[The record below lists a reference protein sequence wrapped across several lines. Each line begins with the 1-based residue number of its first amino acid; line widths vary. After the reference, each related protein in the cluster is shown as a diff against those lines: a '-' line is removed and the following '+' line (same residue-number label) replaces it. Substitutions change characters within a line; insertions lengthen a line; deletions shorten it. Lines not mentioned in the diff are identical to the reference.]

1 MLANKGKKTLFPK
14 QFLWRLTLLNIIIVS
29 SFIVLSSWA
38 IYHTACFLVDG
49 MGSMNNGSQKPFHST
64 LFNYLLIFSFI
75 TIVVSSLV
83 HFYLTKKLIHPLKE
97 LIESTKSM
105 KQGHYPKPI
114 ETTSEDEIG
123 ELIGHFN
130 GLAQQLI
137 NTQEN
142 REKLISDLS
151 HEFRTPLSN
160 LEGYLNALKSGVVEG
175 NPRLY
180 ESLLEESKRLTKMIE
195 QLDSLKEWNDLSL
208 HSSIKK
214 EDVDINVLI
223 TQAIKMFDWLL
234 IDRGIATDIQ
244 IEHATIHAHYE
255 GILQVISNL
264 LDNAIYYYQG
274 TEPITITGVK
284 DQDVYIVSIAGPGQ
298 EIPLEHQNSIFERF
312 YRIDP
317 SRNRETGGTGLGLAI
332 TKEIIEQHHG
342 KIDLNSEHNYHV
354 FNFSLPIRLVH

>member
-1 MLANKGKKTLFPK
+1 LLANKGKKTLFPK

-244 IEHATIHAHYE
+244 IEQATIHAHYE

-274 TEPITITGVK
+274 TEPITITGFK